1 MEQTSL
7 LSVSPGLIFWT
18 VVTFVILLLLLK
30 KFVWGPIID
39 AVDRREKSLKDMF
52 DGAENARDE
61 AQELLKRYED
71 QLAQA
76 RSDVNQMIEE
86 GKGKAGKAG
95 DEIIGKASSEADQIL
110 ERAKAEISRERQK
123 AVEEL
128 KAQVVKISLAAAERL
143 IERDLAEQDHRGL
156 IEQTISD
163 IDRKMK

>member
-76 RSDVNQMIEE
+76 RNDVNQMIEE

-95 DEIIGKASSEADQIL
+95 DEIIGKASSEADQII

-143 IERDLAEQDHRGL
+143 IERNLAEQDHRGL

>member
-76 RSDVNQMIEE
+76 RNDVNQMIEE

>member
-39 AVDRREKSLKDMF
+39 AVDRREKSLKEMF

-61 AQELLKRYED
+61 ARELLKRYED

-95 DEIIGKASSEADQIL
+95 DEIIGKASSEAEQIL

-143 IERDLAEQDHRGL
+143 IERNLAEHDHRSL

-163 IDRKMK
+163 IDRKME

>member
-39 AVDRREKSLKDMF
+39 AVDRREKSLKEMF

-76 RSDVNQMIEE
+76 RNDVNQMIEE

-95 DEIIGKASSEADQIL
+95 DEIIGKASSEADQII

-143 IERDLAEQDHRGL
+143 IERNLAEQDHRGL

>member
-76 RSDVNQMIEE
+76 RNDVNQMIEE

-95 DEIIGKASSEADQIL
+95 DEIIGKASSEADQII

>member
-39 AVDRREKSLKDMF
+39 AVDRREKSLKEMF

-76 RSDVNQMIEE
+76 RNDVNQMIEE

-95 DEIIGKASSEADQIL
+95 DEIIGKASSEADQII